1 MAKSNDRRDRLAD
14 ALRENLR
21 RRKAH
26 ARQGES
32 GESNAADIV
41 EKDNKSVEG
50 KRRNPAPKTI

>member
-26 ARQGES
+26 ARRGES

-41 EKDNKSVEG
+41 EKDNEPVEG